1 MQEPIT
7 YWAIVLSYCS
17 FQIAGVDDS
26 ITDPPGFVK
35 DEDDRLTGQLF
46 DQPALTKILEKAPRP
61 TILEMVKAAVEQ
73 LKDYASRGLTT
84 VTDMAIVGIKS
95 DDTEIVNG
103 LLNIL
108 NHLTESEYCLAPLAL
123 YCVVHGPDDSNSNS
137 KANAMC
143 CPSLV
148 RFDGYKVEINI

>member
-7 YWAIVLSYCS
+7 YWAPVFSYCS

-35 DEDDRLTGQLF
+35 DENGRLTGQLF
-46 DQPALTKILEKAPRP
+46 EQPALTKIIENAPKPTLDDMFKA
-61 TILEMVKAAVEQ
+61 VVEQ

-84 VTDMAIVGIKS
+84 VTDMAVVGITS
-95 DDTEIVNG
+95 DNTEMINW

-108 NHLTESEYCLAPLAL
+108 NYFTEDEYCLARLAL
-123 YCVVHGPDDSNSNS
+123 YRVVHGPDDSNSNS
-137 KANAMC
+137 KQNAMC

-148 RFDGYKVEINI
+148 RFDGYEVEINI

>member
-7 YWAIVLSYCS
+7 YWAPVLSYCS

-35 DEDDRLTGQLF
+35 DENGRLTGQLF
-46 DQPALTKILEKAPRP
+46 EQPALTKILENAPKP
-61 TILEMVKAAVEQ
+61 NIFEMFTAVVEQ

-95 DDTEIVNG
+95 DDTEMING
-103 LLNIL
+103 MLNIL
-108 NHLTESEYCLAPLAL
+108 NYLTESEYCLARLAL
-123 YCVVHGPDDSNSNS
+123 YRVVHGPDDSNSNS
-137 KANAMC
+137 KPNAMC

-148 RFDGYKVEINI
+148 RFDGYEVEINI